1 MQSYLNTKLILFR
14 EILKKNT
21 TIISDKDIMPFSFLE
36 KISKKKN
43 LKLLDISEE
52 CEKIRNILFKPAND
66 FKIKNLAMAIKVLK
80 LCGLEEKLIYRAIKK
95 VKDVNGRLELV
106 KTYKNGVKVFVD
118 YAHTPDA
125 LLKSIIFNKR
135 L

>member
-1 MQSYLNTKLILFR
+1 
-14 EILKKNT
+14 
-21 TIISDKDIMPFSFLE
+21 
-36 KISKKKN
+36 
-43 LKLLDISEE
+43 
-52 CEKIRNILFKPAND
+52 
-66 FKIKNLAMAIKVLK
+66 MAIKVLK

-125 LLKSIIFNKR
+125 LLKSITSLIKDYKNNISLVFGCGGERDKKKDQ
-135 L
+135 LWQK